1 MASQLRSKFKT
12 LPFLYRNKW
21 SGRDYGVDAVGFS
34 SKTATQ
40 VFGLYA
46 DTHHNRS
53 SRIEGVVLAF
63 LNPESKDNRIQ
74 QLMNNQEHEIAVER
88 GRGGSAKQEQGS
100 RNFPL
105 IST

>member
-1 MASQLRSKFKT
+1 M
-12 LPFLYRNKW
+12 
-21 SGRDYGVDAVGFS
+21 GFS

-63 LNPESKDNRIQ
+63 LNPESKDKRVQ
-74 QLMNNQEHEIAVER
+74 RSMNNQEHSVAVER
-88 GRGGSAKQEQGS
+88 GEEAVGMLRVAGHGPQ
-100 RNFPL
+100 NY
-105 IST
+105 T